1 MDLDNQP
8 TDHSMAIDLPSSDFR
23 HETNHLLLP
32 TTYANTS
39 TFTPTSSQGNSPAV
53 QVTTPELEQIN
64 HFQDYV
70 IQQGSLSP
78 TNSAAS
84 TAQIKDEVTPRAE
97 LPQPAWPSEE
107 SSAVQSPYLENHTAE
122 RMQLDQENESLDRS
136 TSRVERAQQKP
147 YIPIGREASWRR
159 KHGSLDTPPQ
169 LARLVGAIEDL
180 RSTPYQSLVLDNGDQ
195 SHVSG
200 FAPRAIDTPS
210 SPGGYH
216 TSSRAGESSRSPPPA
231 EQRVVAQSSD
241 TGNRISAPL
250 SPPAHYPGSARPSSR
265 RNSSSR
271 TLNEVTSSD
280 SSSTTSSGSSL
291 ASLQNSVTSMSSNG
305 KPAPRWAHPP
315 RYTNKISGRAWSF
328 SQGQERPDVDFDPEL
343 FEGPE
348 PEAVLEIMKGMEGRI
363 AVKTTPAEYNIMA
376 WLPGFSID
384 DITISMKGDRTV
396 QIVAD
401 LWEEED
407 HAQWNVLLGEDVNK
421 NAIAA
426 TFKGAELRVTV
437 KRNPPPSSRSIRSTF
452 SSWSA
457 PAKVSTPSMGPSVA
471 LSPNHPDYPQVKR
484 AAPQMS
490 H

>member
-1 MDLDNQP
+1 MTSAWSQREGCFAANIF
-8 TDHSMAIDLPSSDFR
+8 HSKSSVMR
-23 HETNHLLLP
+23 VACL
-32 TTYANTS
+32 
-39 TFTPTSSQGNSPAV
+39 
-53 QVTTPELEQIN
+53 
-64 HFQDYV
+64 
-70 IQQGSLSP
+70 
-78 TNSAAS
+78 
-84 TAQIKDEVTPRAE
+84 
-97 LPQPAWPSEE
+97 
-107 SSAVQSPYLENHTAE
+107 SAVSAIFPLQTLYQGFILVSMIQSA
-122 RMQLDQENESLDRS
+122 SLPGLLRRPNTLADLYRCY
-136 TSRVERAQQKP
+136 SR
-147 YIPIGREASWRR
+147 
-159 KHGSLDTPPQ
+159 SLDTPPQ
-169 LARLVGAIEDL
+169 LARLVGAIENL

-343 FEGPE
+343 FEDPE

-376 WLPGFSID
+376 WLPGFS
-384 DITISMKGDRTV
+384 
-396 QIVAD
+396 
-401 LWEEED
+401 
-407 HAQWNVLLGEDVNK
+407 
-421 NAIAA
+421 
-426 TFKGAELRVTV
+426 
-437 KRNPPPSSRSIRSTF
+437 
-452 SSWSA
+452 
-457 PAKVSTPSMGPSVA
+457 
-471 LSPNHPDYPQVKR
+471 
-484 AAPQMS
+484 
-490 H
+490 